1 MILLFQCR
9 LPIPQFSGSH
19 FNKLKCKTSYLQ
31 RGAKINLNKK
41 TTLDSI
47 YDFDQCCIFV
57 EYDLYKPT
65 TFIQN
70 CIYMN
75 FRINLIQFYINLSR
89 QEHQIELLPDV
100 LVTLRL
106 CAPDD
111 PGGMLR
117 NPYGDSI
124 VKFVSSTLEPVINYT
139 HIIGNH
145 FV

>member
-1 MILLFQCR
+1 MYIHE
-9 LPIPQFSGSH
+9 FSY
-19 FNKLKCKTSYLQ
+19 K
-31 RGAKINLNKK
+31 
-41 TTLDSI
+41 
-47 YDFDQCCIFV
+47 FDTV
-57 EYDLYKPT
+57 LY
-65 TFIQN
+65 QSLEAG
-70 CIYMN
+70 Y
-75 FRINLIQFYINLSR
+75 
-89 QEHQIELLPDV
+89 QIELLPDV

-124 VKFVSSTLEPVINYT
+124 VKFVSSTPEPVINYT

>member
-1 MILLFQCR
+1 
-9 LPIPQFSGSH
+9 
-19 FNKLKCKTSYLQ
+19 
-31 RGAKINLNKK
+31 
-41 TTLDSI
+41 
-47 YDFDQCCIFV
+47 
-57 EYDLYKPT
+57 
-65 TFIQN
+65 
-70 CIYMN
+70 MN

-106 CAPDD
+106 CAP
-111 PGGMLR
+111 GGMLR

-124 VKFVSSTLEPVINYT
+124 VKFVSSTPEPVINYT

>member
-1 MILLFQCR
+1 
-9 LPIPQFSGSH
+9 
-19 FNKLKCKTSYLQ
+19 
-31 RGAKINLNKK
+31 
-41 TTLDSI
+41 
-47 YDFDQCCIFV
+47 
-57 EYDLYKPT
+57 
-65 TFIQN
+65 
-70 CIYMN
+70 MN

-124 VKFVSSTLEPVINYT
+124 VKFVSSTPEPVINYT